1 MRSAVQQA
9 LADCLARLEAGGG
22 IEECLRGHEALAA
35 ELRPL
40 LEAARAL
47 RAREVTDYRPEAF
60 QRGRAR
66 MHAARVL
73 AAERGG
79 RSVWAGLWRP
89 LALTGVA
96 AVVAALAALGF
107 TTGVFRFGADTTSA
121 QVDGVVSRVDPNAI
135 IITTGDG
142 RTTIRIGDSTLVLD
156 AMGNKITGGD
166 ITPGRSVRI
175 EVDEQDGEYS
185 ARRIEVED
193 DDNHEAKDAEV
204 EFGGVVKAV
213 DGNAVTVQV
222 SWGSA
227 TVLIGPTT
235 EVDGTL
241 TPGVTVEVE
250 ANAQNDGSYL
260 ATKIEVKSAPSGED
274 SGGDGSDGSDGSDSS
289 GDGSSTPDSA
299 SGDDHS
305 GGSTP
310 EPEEPDPSPESD
322 HGED

>member
-9 LADCLARLEAGGG
+9 LADCLARLEAGAG
-22 IEECLRGHEALAA
+22 IEEGLRGHEALAA

-47 RAREVTDYRPEAF
+47 RAREVTDYPPEAF
-60 QRGRAR
+60 QRGRAP
-66 MHAARVL
+66 MQAARIL

-135 IITTGDG
+135 IITTRDG

-185 ARRIEVED
+185 ARRIREVED
-193 DDNHEAKDAEV
+193 DDNHEAKDAEG
-204 EFGGVVKAV
+204 EFGGVVKGV
-213 DGNAVTVQV
+213 GGNAGTV
-222 SWGSA
+222 
-227 TVLIGPTT
+227 
-235 EVDGTL
+235 
-241 TPGVTVEVE
+241 
-250 ANAQNDGSYL
+250 
-260 ATKIEVKSAPSGED
+260 
-274 SGGDGSDGSDGSDSS
+274 
-289 GDGSSTPDSA
+289 
-299 SGDDHS
+299 
-305 GGSTP
+305 
-310 EPEEPDPSPESD
+310 
-322 HGED
+322 

>member
-1 MRSAVQQA
+1 MKSAVQQA
-9 LADCLARLEAGGG
+9 LADCLARLETGAG
-22 IEECLRGHEALAA
+22 IEDCLRGHEALAG

-47 RAREVTDYRPEAF
+47 RAREVADYRPEAF

-66 MHAARVL
+66 MQAARVL
-73 AAERGG
+73 VAERGG

-89 LALTGVA
+89 LTLTGVA
-96 AVVAALAALGF
+96 AMVAVLAALGF

-121 QVDGVVSRVDPNAI
+121 QVDGVVSRVDPDAI
-135 IITTGDG
+135 IVTTRDG

-175 EVDEQDGEYS
+175 EAQKEDGEYS
-185 ARRIEVED
+185 AQRIEVEGED
-193 DDNHEAKDAEV
+193 HEGQGVEV

-213 DGNAVTVQV
+213 NGNAVTVQAPF
-222 SWGSA
+222 GSA

-235 EVDGTL
+235 EVKGAL
-241 TPGVTVEVE
+241 TPGVTVEVQ
-250 ANAQNDGSYL
+250 ANAQNDGSYV
-260 ATKIEVKSAPSGED
+260 AKKIEVKSAPSGED
-274 SGGDGSDGSDGSDSS
+274 SGSDGSDGSDGSSDSS
-289 GDGSSTPDSA
+289 GSG

-305 GGSTP
+305 GRSSP
-310 EPEEPDPSPESD
+310 EPEEPKPDSGD
-322 HGED
+322 D

>member
-1 MRSAVQQA
+1 MKAAVQKA
-9 LADCLARLEAGGG
+9 LADCLARLESGAG

-47 RAREVTDYRPEAF
+47 RAREAPDYRPEAF
-60 QRGRAR
+60 QRGRVR
-66 MHAARVL
+66 MQAARIL

-96 AVVAALAALGF
+96 AVVAVLAALGF
-107 TTGVFRFGADTTSA
+107 TSGVFRFGADTTSA
-121 QVDGVVSRVDPNAI
+121 QVDGVVSRVDPDAI
-135 IITTGDG
+135 IITTLDG

-156 AMGNKITGGD
+156 ATGNQISGGE
-166 ITPGRSVRI
+166 IAPGRSVRI

-193 DDNHEAKDAEV
+193 DDHEAKDAEV
-204 EFGGVVKAV
+204 EFGGVVTAV
-213 DGNAVTVQV
+213 NGNAVTVQA
-222 SWGSA
+222 SFGSA
-227 TVLIGPTT
+227 TVLIGPAT
-235 EVDGTL
+235 EVKGTL
-241 TPGVTVEVE
+241 TPGVTVEVD

-260 ATKIEVKSAPSGED
+260 ATKIEVKSAPAGED
-274 SGGDGSDGSDGSDSS
+274 SGGDGGDGSDSS
-289 GDGSSTPDSA
+289 GDSSG

-305 GGSTP
+305 GEPSGSGDDHSG
-310 EPEEPDPSPESD
+310 EPSGSSDDEPDS
-322 HGED
+322 GED

>member
-9 LADCLARLEAGGG
+9 LADCLARLEAGAG

-60 QRGRAR
+60 QRGRVR
-66 MHAARVL
+66 MQAARIL

-96 AVVAALAALGF
+96 AVVAVLAALGF

-121 QVDGVVSRVDPNAI
+121 QVDGVVSRVDPDAI
-135 IITTGDG
+135 IITTLDG

-156 AMGNKITGGD
+156 ATGNQISGGE
-166 ITPGRSVRI
+166 IAPGRSVRI

-193 DDNHEAKDAEV
+193 DDHEAKDAEV
-204 EFGGVVKAV
+204 EFGGVVAAV
-213 DGNAVTVQV
+213 NGNAVTVQA
-222 SWGSA
+222 SFGSA

-241 TPGVTVEVE
+241 TPGVTVEVH

-260 ATKIEVKSAPSGED
+260 ATKIEVKSTPAGED
-274 SGGDGSDGSDGSDSS
+274 SGGDGSDSS
-289 GDGSSTPDSA
+289 GDGSSTPDSGSGDDHRGDSSG

-305 GGSTP
+305 GDSSGSSDD
-310 EPEEPDPSPESD
+310 EPDS
-322 HGED
+322 GED